1 MATRGGGENPI
12 DQDRGHRRKNPRLG
26 IRKRMS
32 PVWGKVEL
40 QVSVKLGEN
49 VKNAVGNIGPVDRSS
64 GKLTLGDK

>member
-1 MATRGGGENPI
+1 
-12 DQDRGHRRKNPRLG
+12 
-26 IRKRMS
+26 MS